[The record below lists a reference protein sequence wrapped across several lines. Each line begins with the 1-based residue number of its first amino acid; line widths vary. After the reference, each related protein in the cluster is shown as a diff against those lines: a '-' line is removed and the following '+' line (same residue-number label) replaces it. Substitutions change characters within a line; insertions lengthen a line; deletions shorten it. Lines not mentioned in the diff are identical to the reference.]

1 MLTVTLDVALLK
13 SAEPVSAAAAP
24 TDNSGGLVAI
34 LLMALV
40 LTALAIRLLS
50 TALGPFREVIRAATA
65 AVGSILLVSV
75 ILIMLIASV
84 AMSART

>member
-1 MLTVTLDVALLK
+1 MLTVTLNA
-13 SAEPVSAAAAP
+13 AESN
-24 TDNSGGLVAI
+24 TSGGLVAI
-34 LLMALV
+34 LLMAVV

-65 AVGSILLVSV
+65 AVGSILLVFL

-84 AMSART
+84 AMSARN